1 MGVLCTAFSVFA
13 ENPEEAEETE
23 EDESVFHDVYGDL
36 TEATESFEYHLPPHQ
51 RCAAHTLNLISTVDA
66 EKAEKDPTYKRLT
79 GGTFAKCQALW
90 NKASRSTQ
98 AAELVQKECGL
109 VLLKPNAT
117 RWNSVFMAVER
128 LNHIA
133 KTKGENAIHK
143 LCAEFNVSK

>member
-1 MGVLCTAFSVFA
+1 M
-13 ENPEEAEETE
+13 
-23 EDESVFHDVYGDL
+23 
-36 TEATESFEYHLPPHQ
+36 
-51 RCAAHTLNLISTVDA
+51 DA
-66 EKAEKDPTYKRLT
+66 ERAEKDPTYKRLT
-79 GGTFAKCQALW
+79 RGTFAKCQALW

-98 AAELVQKECGL
+98 AAEVVQEECSL